1 MSTADPEAPSPSH
14 EPKRRHGLIIVN
26 TGDGKGKT
34 TAALGLAFR
43 ALGVG
48 FKVFMVQY
56 IKGKWKTGEKKLAD
70 RLAPD
75 IEIRPMGD
83 GFTWDTKNPEQDIA
97 TTLKIWD
104 VSQEAIRSGK
114 YDLVILDEINVV
126 MKLGYLD
133 PKVVVDFLK
142 ARDPRQHVVLTGRGA
157 PAEIIEAADLVS
169 EIMPVKHPYKAGV
182 KAQLGIEF

>member
-1 MSTADPEAPSPSH
+1 MSADAPEPARPD
-14 EPKRRHGLIIVN
+14 PKRRRGLIIVN

-43 ALGVG
+43 ALGSG

-56 IKGKWKTGEKKLAD
+56 IKGKWKTGEKKMAD

-75 IEIRPMGD
+75 LQILPMGD
-83 GFTWDTKNPEQDIA
+83 GFTWDTKDPAQDIA
-97 TTLKIWD
+97 TTLKIWE
-104 VSQEAIRSGK
+104 VSKEAILSGR

-133 PKVVVDFLK
+133 PGVVVEFLK
-142 ARDPRQHVVLTGRGA
+142 ARNPRQHVVLTGRGA
-157 PAEIIEAADLVS
+157 PPEIIEAADLVS
-169 EIMPVKHPYKAGV
+169 EIVPIKHPYRSGV

>member
-1 MSTADPEAPSPSH
+1 MSDDPSEAPRPD
-14 EPKRRHGLIIVN
+14 PKRRRGLIIVN

-43 ALGVG
+43 ALGSG

-83 GFTWDTKNPEQDIA
+83 GFTWDTKDPAQDIA
-97 TTLKIWD
+97 TTLKIWE
-104 VSQEAIRSGK
+104 VSQDAIRSGR

-133 PKVVVDFLK
+133 PQVVVDFLK
-142 ARDPRQHVVLTGRGA
+142 SRDPRQHVVLTGRGA
-157 PAEIIEAADLVS
+157 PESIVELADLVS
-169 EIMPVKHPYKAGV
+169 EIVPIKHPYKQGV